1 VDQHLHC
8 FVQLQIH
15 FRFFHLFSSFL
26 PSLHQ
31 FRVQTIYRT
40 KVSNHN
46 EHWSG
51 HWLENILY
59 SPWWKTD
66 KLWIQRAK
74 TLSRHTETQ
83 YNTETNHHKE
93 LTVSASTRDSSSS
106 CSILGLARLIT
117 FHPSVREMVLKSSM
131 TIRTQASARRG
142 ASHSLAS
149 CSMSTTLSGARKP
162 LSSWSTQTVFR
173 DDTEKTWESTSK
185 CRACSFICSCSN
197 LHQTNKS
204 ARLFLT
210 ERCTHTSKV
219 IRRRRRICTVF
230 ISFSHC
236 KLFGLKSDL

>member
-1 VDQHLHC
+1 VDQRLHC

-15 FRFFHLFSSFL
+15 FLFFHLFSSFL

-46 EHWSG
+46 EHWTG

-83 YNTETNHHKE
+83 YNTETNHHRE

-117 FHPSVREMVLKSSM
+117 FHPSVREMVLKSPM

-162 LSSWSTQTVFR
+162 LSSWSKQTVFR
-173 DDTEKTWESTSK
+173 DAPRRHGRVQANAERAPSSVPAQTFTKQINQRVCFSLKDARTHQKSSEEEEESALS
-185 CRACSFICSCSN
+185 S
-197 LHQTNKS
+197 S
-204 ARLFLT
+204 A
-210 ERCTHTSKV
+210 SV
-219 IRRRRRICTVF
+219 TVN
-230 ISFSHC
+230 C
-236 KLFGLKSDL
+236 LG